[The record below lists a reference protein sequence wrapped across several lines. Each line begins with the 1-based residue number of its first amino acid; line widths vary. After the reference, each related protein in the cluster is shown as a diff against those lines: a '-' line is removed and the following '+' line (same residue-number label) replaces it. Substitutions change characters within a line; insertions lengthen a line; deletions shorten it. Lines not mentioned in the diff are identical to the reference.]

1 MPVVPE
7 SLESVSGHRQ
17 NHAGQFATEQ
27 KFGRTKRRLAKR
39 DQQTLCGLV
48 SLEQIQRRQGL
59 PIMNRLIW
67 LVGAVVI
74 VLFVFGYFGLR

>member
-1 MPVVPE
+1 VPVVPE
-7 SLESVSGHRQ
+7 SLESVGGHWQ
-17 NHAGQFATEQ
+17 NQASQFATEQ
-27 KFGRTKRRLAKR
+27 KFGKTKRSFNKR

-48 SLEQIQRRQGL
+48 PVKRIQRRQGL